1 MSTVEKVKVTARR
14 EELQSSMDT
23 LRAELAKIEELRT
36 NTIGQLQQLSGA
48 IQILNELLSD
58 DSKTTETSPPDA

>member
-1 MSTVEKVKVTARR
+1 MSTVEKVKVNARR

-36 NTIGQLQQLSGA
+36 NTIGQMQQLSGA

>member
-1 MSTVEKVKVTARR
+1 MSTVEKVKVNARR